1 MAGYDIWIWV
11 AVIVVS
17 LIIEFT
23 TIAITSIWF
32 AIGGLVSLIM
42 AALLIGFE
50 LQMIVFVILSFALL
64 VTLRRWAQNKFLN
77 SEGTTNLDLIKKE
90 KLELLTEIT
99 EHEKGTVKYNG
110 IIWNAVSANAEPIK
124 AGTWVTVEEIKGNK
138 LIVKKEGK

>member
-99 EHEKGTVKYNG
+99 EHEKRHG
-110 IIWNAVSANAEPIK
+110 
-124 AGTWVTVEEIKGNK
+124 
-138 LIVKKEGK
+138 